1 MQEGRSLG
9 TNALGAPA
17 RDDLPERKG
26 LCGGSLEEVVR
37 REIVENRRFD

>member
-17 RDDLPERKG
+17 RNDLPDNEG
-26 LCGGSLEEVVR
+26 LCERSLEEVVR